1 MGREAGGGVSEEEKE
16 IVALI
21 FDWIDDLG
29 EGRVEVEF
37 DNTLPDPEFADL
49 LVAVRMVGP

>member
-1 MGREAGGGVSEEEKE
+1 MSEEEKE